1 MEFAY
6 GTEINFQCDNLW
18 FNSWNLDTSNFHL
31 ALDKSILTIAN
42 YSWNWKLDPK
52 LGSLIEQNLSG
63 RLQAL
68 VFILSEEYR
77 KNTGDLWL
85 ADIWTFELWDIGR
98 SFGDVDDEQPQL
110 IRTSIFGPLPS
121 FKLPQGSIISNTN
134 H

>member
-68 VFILSEEYR
+68 VFILSEDYR
-77 KNTGDLWL
+77 KEHWRLMAT
-85 ADIWTFELWDIGR
+85 DIGHLN
-98 SFGDVDDEQPQL
+98 FGTLDVHL
-110 IRTSIFGPLPS
+110 VM
-121 FKLPQGSIISNTN
+121 
-134 H
+134 